1 MRASFAIAAF
11 GAALAAAPLAGQL
24 AHGSRP
30 GAASL
35 ESGADAPPGAAPY
48 GALRGAMR
56 IASGGAA
63 GGLADGQPRA
73 TPRAAPAAD
82 GAPPGTD
89 RDAPGGRGAA
99 GPGSGVAAAPAERQA
114 RAFTF
119 TSAIFLPGTARLTA
133 AAAVRLRDLGRT
145 LRDAGAPSVDIRV
158 VEEPGVDAGG
168 IPLATH
174 RAAAVAA
181 GLVRGGYPRTRLTL
195 EVVPA
200 VPGAVPGTVSLRPAP
215 GDGVPLTASSEPTSR
230 LR

>member
-11 GAALAAAPLAGQL
+11 GAALAAAPLA
-24 AHGSRP
+24 HGSRP
-30 GAASL
+30 GAAPL
-35 ESGADAPPGAAPY
+35 GTVPAPPGAAPY
-48 GALRGAMR
+48 DALRGGTW
-56 IASGGAA
+56 IAA
-63 GGLADGQPRA
+63 GARGPGDGEPRA
-73 TPRAAPAAD
+73 TPHASPAVGRAPAGTGRD
-82 GAPPGTD
+82 GP
-89 RDAPGGRGAA
+89 GAA
-99 GPGSGVAAAPAERQA
+99 GPDSSVVAGSGARQA
-114 RAFTF
+114 RALTF

-133 AAAVRLRDLGRT
+133 AAAVRLRDLGRE

-158 VEEPGVDAGG
+158 VEGPGVDEGG

-200 VPGAVPGTVSLRPAP
+200 VPGAIPGTVSLRPAP
-215 GDGVPLTASSEPTSR
+215 GDGVPLTASSEPVSR